1 MSLIGDALSHAI
13 LPGVFI
19 PFIIVG
25 YSKIGFFIG
34 TLLAAIISAVAIT
47 WIQNNVKTKNDAAI
61 GIVFTLMFSFGVT
74 GISYLN
80 NQQGVHLD
88 LKDFLFG
95 TTLGVSNEDIVIT
108 SIVTLYAIASIIVF
122 YRYFFISTFQAT
134 IAATMGISVQ
144 FVHYFLMLLVS
155 LAIVASL
162 QTVGII
168 LVVAMLITPA
178 STALLLSNNLK
189 RVLVISGLLGLLAAV
204 LGLIS
209 AIVLNTPPGP
219 AMCIVA
225 TLFYGVA
232 VVLSPQK
239 GMLFKYINQI
249 RQKQLIHREDIIK
262 LIYKNASP
270 LAAITIS
277 EKLEYGI
284 NKLNKRLDELVQS
297 GAIVTSENGF
307 VTTARGND
315 MGEKLVRA
323 HRLWEKYLVDEVGLQ
338 DSQIH
343 EDAENLEH
351 LMDHEM
357 INRLDERLGFPEKDP
372 HGSPIPKKA
381 ERALSPL
388 LNLKPKSRGIIA
400 KDQIND
406 KIDSELF
413 ELGLSALMPFQ
424 IVDIQEDGVV
434 IHANGRKVNLGMELA
449 RKINIE

>member
-1 MSLIGDALSHAI
+1 
-13 LPGVFI
+13 
-19 PFIIVG
+19 
-25 YSKIGFFIG
+25 
-34 TLLAAIISAVAIT
+34 
-47 WIQNNVKTKNDAAI
+47 
-61 GIVFTLMFSFGVT
+61 
-74 GISYLN
+74 
-80 NQQGVHLD
+80 
-88 LKDFLFG
+88 
-95 TTLGVSNEDIVIT
+95 
-108 SIVTLYAIASIIVF
+108 
-122 YRYFFISTFQAT
+122 
-134 IAATMGISVQ
+134 
-144 FVHYFLMLLVS
+144 
-155 LAIVASL
+155 
-162 QTVGII
+162 
-168 LVVAMLITPA
+168 
-178 STALLLSNNLK
+178 
-189 RVLVISGLLGLLAAV
+189 
-204 LGLIS
+204 
-209 AIVLNTPPGP
+209 
-219 AMCIVA
+219 
-225 TLFYGVA
+225 
-232 VVLSPQK
+232 
-239 GMLFKYINQI
+239 MLFKYINQI